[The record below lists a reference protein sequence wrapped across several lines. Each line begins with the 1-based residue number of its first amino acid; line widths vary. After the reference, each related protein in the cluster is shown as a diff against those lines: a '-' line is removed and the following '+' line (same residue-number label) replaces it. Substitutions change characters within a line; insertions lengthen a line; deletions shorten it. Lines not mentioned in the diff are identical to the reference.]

1 MDKIRKPFQ
10 GVWNIIRF
18 NWHFYVLS
26 FGFVLLILFFRGI
39 FSASNLI
46 VTNILLYIIIV
57 STLISLLVSTYI
69 YDFSNLH
76 TLSWLDKL
84 QHNEHEKIVNIN
96 AGFDETSYLLKDKF
110 KNCELTVL
118 DFYDPA
124 KHTEVSIKRARKVYP
139 PFPNTQQV
147 KTTDLPLQD
156 YSADKIFTILSAH
169 EIRNDEERKS
179 FFEELRRALSPT
191 GQIIVT
197 EHLRDTAN
205 FLAYN
210 IGAFHFH
217 SKTRWLKAFQSSG
230 LRVTEE
236 IKITPFITTFILDKN
251 GTPS

>member
-18 NWHFYVLS
+18 NWHFYVLA
-26 FGFVLLILFFRGI
+26 FGFVLVILFFRGS
-39 FSASNLI
+39 FSAANLI
-46 VTNILLYIIIV
+46 VTNILLFIIII

-69 YDFSNLH
+69 YDFSNLY

-118 DFYDPA
+118 DFYDPT

-147 KTTDLPLQD
+147 TTTDLPLQD
-156 YSADKIFTILSAH
+156 NSADKIFTILSAH
-169 EIRNDEERKS
+169 EIRNEEERKS
-179 FFEELRRALSPT
+179 FFQELRRALSPT

-197 EHLRDTAN
+197 
-205 FLAYN
+205 
-210 IGAFHFH
+210 
-217 SKTRWLKAFQSSG
+217 
-230 LRVTEE
+230 
-236 IKITPFITTFILDKN
+236 
-251 GTPS
+251 

>member
-1 MDKIRKPFQ
+1 MDKMRKPFQ

-18 NWHFYVLS
+18 NWHFYVLA
-26 FGFVLLILFFRGI
+26 FGFVLVILFFRGSL
-39 FSASNLI
+39 SATNLI
-46 VTNILLYIIIV
+46 VTNILLFIIIV

-69 YDFSNLH
+69 YDFSNLY

-84 QHNEHEKIVNIN
+84 QHNKHEKIVNIN
-96 AGFDETSYLLKDKF
+96 AGFDETSFLLKVKF
-110 KNCELTVL
+110 KDCKLTVL

-147 KTTDLPLQD
+147 RTTDLPLQD
-156 YSADKIFTILSAH
+156 NSTDKIFTILSAH
-169 EIRNDEERKS
+169 EIRNEEERKS
-179 FFEELRRALSPT
+179 FFKELCRALSPA

-205 FLAYN
+205 FFAYN

-217 SKTRWLKAFQSSG
+217 SKTSWLKAFQSSG
-230 LRVTEE
+230 LRVKEE

-251 GTPS
+251 GTTS

>member
-18 NWHFYVLS
+18 NWHFYVLA
-26 FGFVLLILFFRGI
+26 FGFVLLILFFRGS
-39 FSASNLI
+39 FSATNLI
-46 VTNILLYIIIV
+46 VTDILLFTIII
-57 STLISLLVSTYI
+57 SILISLLVSTYI
-69 YDFSNLH
+69 YDFSNLYK
-76 TLSWLDKL
+76 LSWLDKL
-84 QHNEHEKIVNIN
+84 QRGEHEKIVNIN

-118 DFYDPA
+118 DFYDP
-124 KHTEVSIKRARKVYP
+124 KNHTEVSIKRARKVYP
-139 PFPNTQQV
+139 AFPNTQQV
-147 KTTDLPLQD
+147 KTTGLPLQD
-156 YSADKIFTILSAH
+156 NSADKIFTILSAH
-169 EIRNDEERKS
+169 EIRNEEERK
-179 FFEELRRALSPT
+179 FFFHELRRAISPT

-197 EHLRDTAN
+197 EHLRDSAN

-217 SKTRWLKAFQSSG
+217 SRTTWLKAFQSSG

-251 GTPS
+251 GATS